1 MEDTIARR
9 LPSYIIPHPTHSL
22 TMNVISAPVGMI
34 EVTRVVVEAIVVGVV
49 GEEVVEEGMRVLENP
64 LTLAGREDDLRMTA
78 ERDRP
83 RLRVLVDG
91 NSGLNSGKP

>member
-1 MEDTIARR
+1 
-9 LPSYIIPHPTHSL
+9 
-22 TMNVISAPVGMI
+22 MNVISAPVGMI